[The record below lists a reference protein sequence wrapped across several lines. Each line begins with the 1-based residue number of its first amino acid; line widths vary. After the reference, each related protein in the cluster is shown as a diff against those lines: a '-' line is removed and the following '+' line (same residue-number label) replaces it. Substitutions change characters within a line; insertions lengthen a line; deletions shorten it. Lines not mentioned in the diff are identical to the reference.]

1 MTEGPEMPVEP
12 PPLTADDATT
22 WFRSQV
28 PDTWFSD
35 LRVLVDRDEI
45 MVIGSLGLDDDAPDH
60 DGEDRDGEDQDG
72 EEAAA
77 RRARELGHIEW
88 FREETRSTRVEIA
101 SRAEATFGRK
111 VSWATGCG
119 DTQAAFTHLSVP
131 VMTRLRIGERQILD
145 TLVAAGVARSRSD
158 ALGWCV
164 RLVAD
169 HEGDWL
175 AELRDAISTVDR
187 IRSKGPA

>member
-1 MTEGPEMPVEP
+1 MAAEP
-12 PPLTADDATT
+12 PLLTTDDATT

-45 MVIGSLGLDDDAPDH
+45 MVIGTLTTDGDAPSDE
-60 DGEDRDGEDQDG
+60 DGAQEQ
-72 EEAAA
+72 
-77 RRARELGHIEW
+77 RELGHIEW
-88 FREETRSTRVEIA
+88 FREETRDARVKIA
-101 SRAEATFGRK
+101 SRAEAKFGRK

-119 DTQAAFTHLSVP
+119 ETQAAFTHLSVP

-164 RLVAD
+164 RLVAE

-175 AELRDAISTVDR
+175 AELRDAIAAVDR
-187 IRSKGPA
+187 VRSQGPA

>member
-1 MTEGPEMPVEP
+1 MASEP
-12 PPLTADDATT
+12 PQLTSDDATT
-22 WFRSQV
+22 WFQGQV

-45 MVIGSLGLDDDAPDH
+45 MVIGTLTNDEQPTAE
-60 DGEDRDGEDQDG
+60 DGAQEQ
-72 EEAAA
+72 
-77 RRARELGHIEW
+77 RELGHIEW
-88 FREETRSTRVEIA
+88 FREETRDARVKIA
-101 SRAEATFGRK
+101 ARAEAKFGRK

-119 DTQAAFTHLSVP
+119 ETQAAFTHLSVP

-164 RLVAD
+164 RLVAE

-187 IRSKGPA
+187 IRAQGPT

>member
-1 MTEGPEMPVEP
+1 MAEP
-12 PPLTADDATT
+12 PLLTSDDATS
-22 WFRSQV
+22 WFGDQV
-28 PDTWFSD
+28 PDSWFTE

-45 MVIGSLGLDDDAPDH
+45 MVIGSLEAGSSDAESPSEDH
-60 DGEDRDGEDQDG
+60 DGDAE
-72 EEAAA
+72 
-77 RRARELGHIEW
+77 RAELAHIQW
-88 FREETRSTRVEIA
+88 FREETREARVEIA
-101 SRAEATFGRK
+101 SRAEAKFGRK

-145 TLVAAGVARSRSD
+145 TLVSAGVARSRSD

-164 RLVAD
+164 RLVAE

-175 AELRDAISTVDR
+175 DELRNAIATVDKVR
-187 IRSKGPA
+187 AQGPS